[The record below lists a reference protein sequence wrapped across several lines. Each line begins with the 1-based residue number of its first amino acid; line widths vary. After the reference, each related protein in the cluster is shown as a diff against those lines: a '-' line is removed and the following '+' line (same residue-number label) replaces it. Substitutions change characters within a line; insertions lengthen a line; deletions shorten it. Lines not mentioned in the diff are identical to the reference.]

1 LTPGQI
7 VDSGT
12 VLIALDVSIEQAE
25 LGALDAQRVL
35 AETVLGRQGRLIN
48 ERATTQTAV
57 DRARAERDVVLAQIA
72 RTRAVI
78 ERKTIRAPFR
88 ARVGIADV
96 HPGQYLQEGT
106 VLTTLQG
113 VADAVHVD
121 FTVSQQ
127 VASGLRAG
135 DVVAVAANSDGPSL
149 RARIVAIDSRVD
161 PTTRNAAVRARIAD
175 AAGAVTPG
183 GSVRVLVPV
192 GPSRKAV
199 AVPVS
204 ALRKGPAGDHVFVIA
219 ADQNGRDRVSVRP
232 VRSGSVIDDDV
243 MVLEGLAAGERVA
256 TSGSFKLRES
266 ALVAIAEDAPA
277 LAKTAP

>member
-1 LTPGQI
+1 
-7 VDSGT
+7 
-12 VLIALDVSIEQAE
+12 
-25 LGALDAQRVL
+25 
-35 AETVLGRQGRLIN
+35 
-48 ERATTQTAV
+48 
-57 DRARAERDVVLAQIA
+57 
-72 RTRAVI
+72 
-78 ERKTIRAPFR
+78 
-88 ARVGIADV
+88 
-96 HPGQYLQEGT
+96 
-106 VLTTLQG
+106 

-135 DVVAVAANSDGPSL
+135 DVVGVAANSDGPSL